1 MRFAAVV
8 ALACGL
14 APASALNRFR
24 RDQIS
29 VTDDLDVPGDSPLKY
44 CDSNRGDD
52 IISIQSVDLTPNPP
66 EAGSELLIQ
75 ATGTVFQD
83 IEDGAYVN
91 LQVKYGLIR
100 LINTQA
106 DLCEQIKNVELEC
119 PIKKGVITVTKSVDL
134 PKEIPP
140 GKYTVNAD
148 VYTKD
153 DEHITCLTAQVVFG
167 RKTNSIFDFDL

>member
-1 MRFAAVV
+1 MRFAAVI
-8 ALACGL
+8 ALAFGL
-14 APASALNRFR
+14 SPASALNRFR
-24 RDQIS
+24 RDQVS
-29 VTDDLDVPGDSPLKY
+29 VTDNLDVPGDSPLKY
-44 CDSNRGDD
+44 CDSDRSDD
-52 IISIQSVDLTPNPP
+52 IISIESVDLSPNPP

-75 ATGTVFQD
+75 ATGTVFED

-119 PIKKGVITVTKSVDL
+119 PIKKGVITVTKSVAL

-167 RKTNSIFDFDL
+167 RKTNSVFDFDL